1 MDTQKIHQQLIKMSK
16 QIAFIIEALLRL
28 GMRVLQAVDESRAAS
43 FRASVR
49 DDPVG
54 VLINQ
59 LGGQK
64 NNTTSNI
71 AQSAKSDDERDTRGM
86 D

>member
-1 MDTQKIHQQLIKMSK
+1 MSER
-16 QIAFIIEALLRL
+16 IAFIIESLLRL
-28 GMRVLQAVDESRAAS
+28 GMRVLQAVDTARAAS

-49 DDPVG
+49 DDACG

-71 AQSAKSDDERDTRGM
+71 AQSPKSDVERETRGM
-86 D
+86 DG

>member
-1 MDTQKIHQQLIKMSK
+1 MSER
-16 QIAFIIEALLRL
+16 IAFIIESLLRL
-28 GMRVLQAVDESRAAS
+28 GMRVLQAVDTARAAS

-49 DDPVG
+49 DDACG

-64 NNTTSNI
+64 NKKVVVRKLRKKILS
-71 AQSAKSDDERDTRGM
+71 
-86 D
+86 